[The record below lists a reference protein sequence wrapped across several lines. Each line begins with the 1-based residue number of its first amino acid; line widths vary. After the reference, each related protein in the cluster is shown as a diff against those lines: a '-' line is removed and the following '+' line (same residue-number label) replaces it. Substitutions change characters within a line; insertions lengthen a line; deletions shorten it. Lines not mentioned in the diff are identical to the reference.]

1 MIELPEAIVIARQ
14 MDAALQGRRIVS
26 GDRGNAPH
34 KFAFSSG
41 TSDEYAEIFAGQ
53 IIGRT
58 TAHGMSILTEIGA
71 DHTLV
76 LGCGGERI
84 LLHTDKRMLPPK
96 HQLLLHLEDDSYL
109 TVAISGWGNTLLLPR
124 AEAGQH
130 MHVRQD
136 RITPLDDAF
145 TWDDFQTLFAAL
157 TPESKASLKYFLIS
171 EPGLWGLGN
180 GCLQDIL
187 FRARLHP
194 RRRAVATRE
203 AERHALYDSV
213 GATLRQMVEQ
223 GGRNDEVDLYGRPGG
238 YRRIMHSKSAGQ
250 PCPNCGTPIEK
261 EQYLGG
267 SIYFCPQCQAIK
279 HP

>member
-1 MIELPEAIVIARQ
+1 MIELPEAIVIGRQ
-14 MDAALQGRRIVS
+14 MDAALKGKRIVS

-41 TSDEYAEIFAGQ
+41 SSEEYAAIFAGQ
-53 IIGRT
+53 TVGGT

-71 DHTLV
+71 DYTLV

-84 LLHTDKRMLPPK
+84 LLHSDESALPKK
-96 HQLLLHLEDDSYL
+96 HQLFLHFEDGDYL

-130 MHVRQD
+130 PHVRQE

-145 TWDDFQTLFAAL
+145 TWDYFQALFAPL
-157 TPESKASLKYFLIS
+157 LPESKASLKYFLLS

-187 FRARLHP
+187 FHARLHP
-194 RRRAVATRE
+194 RRRAVETSE
-203 AERHALYDSV
+203 AERRALYDSV
-213 GATLRQMVEQ
+213 RTTLRQIVER
-223 GGRNDEVDLYGRPGG
+223 GGRHDEVDLYGQPGG
-238 YRRIMHSKSAGQ
+238 YRRILYSKTVGE
-250 PCPNCGTPIEK
+250 PCPNCGAPIEK
-261 EQYLGG
+261 AAFMGG
-267 SIYFCPQCQAIK
+267 SVYFCPECQVN
-279 HP
+279 PG